1 MKNILCFGDSNTWGY
16 NPDTKGRFPWGVRWT
31 SRLQDK
37 LNSDE
42 VNIIEQGLCGRTTIF
57 EDETRP
63 DRNGVITLKEIFSK
77 ENNIDSV
84 ILMLGTNDCKTYYGN
99 TEREIAK
106 GVEECLDLVLKYVT
120 PEHVLLV
127 SPIQLGENVWKDE
140 FDPEFNKESVLVSK
154 NLKAAYEEVAR
165 ERNVHFL
172 AASEYAVPSASD
184 QEHLDVNGH
193 MKLANAIFNSVKVN
207 WKCA

>member
-31 SRLQDK
+31 SILQDK

-42 VNIIEQGLCGRTTIF
+42 VKIIEQGLCGRTTIF

-63 DRNGVITLKEIFSK
+63 DRNGAITLKEIFS
-77 ENNIDSV
+77 ENNNIDSV

-99 TEREIAK
+99 TEIEIAK
-106 GVEECLDLVLKYVT
+106 GVEECLDLVLKHVN
-120 PEHVLLV
+120 PEQVLLV
-127 SPIQLGENVWKDE
+127 SPILLGENVWMDE

-154 NLKAAYEEVAR
+154 NLKAAYEEVAK

-172 AASEYAVPSASD
+172 AASEYATPSSSD
-184 QEHLDVNGH
+184 QEHMDVNGH
-193 MKLANAIFNSVKVN
+193 INLADAIFKSVKVN